1 MVKILLFSPLALE
14 YGRGGELSLIELASG
29 LKKFHNIEI
38 IDTNRIL
45 GQKNLSLQSIT
56 KKLGDIK
63 RDRLKFASINFNNK
77 NISFPYP
84 LDVLRLYKK
93 IKKTD
98 IVYFSTGNIKV
109 ILIFLLYRF
118 LNSRI
123 KFIIGHRLPLSS
135 EKRISLYNMRI
146 LISLKILSKFKKR
159 LYHHTI
165 SYHAKKYLENFF
177 PKERITHI
185 LHCID
190 LKNYKESFIERNRDE
205 TLRFIYVGSLD
216 NPHKGFGFLLKALK
230 ELFEKN
236 SNLNVIFEFCGQGPL
251 KAEIKNLENQFPKSI
266 KFHGYISNDKIADYY
281 KENHVFIFTSIREPF
296 GRVIIEALA
305 AGLLIICNK
314 TIGSV
319 EILKGKDF
327 AFFLDNLKPQEINE
341 KIIKLYNLWGQ
352 NPVKF
357 RDLQKKARNYAFK
370 EYAFSNELRDF
381 NELIKRVI
389 K

>member
-38 IDTNRIL
+38 VDTNRIL

-63 RDRLKFASINFNNK
+63 RDRLKFAWINFNNK

-135 EKRISLYNMRI
+135 EKRISLYNLRI

-236 SNLNVIFEFCGQGPL
+236 SDLNVIFEFCGQGPL
-251 KAEIKNLENQFPKSI
+251 KAEIKNLENQFPKSV

-281 KENHVFIFTSIREPF
+281 KKNHVLIFTSIREPF

-327 AFFLDNLKPQEINE
+327 AFFLDNLNPQEINK
-341 KIIKLYNLWGQ
+341 KIIKLSNFWEQ

-357 RDLQKKARNYAFK
+357 KDLQKKARNYAFK
-370 EYAFSNELRDF
+370 EYEFSNELRDF
-381 NELIKRVI
+381 NELIKKVI